1 MEKMSLQ
8 ATEPGLRNAVYD
20 WASKLTA
27 ESRELT
33 WTDTDYHWPPVIK
46 QLYERLV
53 RSERQ
58 LIAVLGRQGIGKT
71 SAMQAL
77 ELRFNRELHELI
89 SKKEENSPSAIARQA
104 IALNYGDLQ
113 SFLTG
118 EKSSFCR
125 QYMSFTAQYVNELDR
140 MLQFK
145 KIPRNDKSS
154 IDELIEDKEFALGKD
169 KTRTTRLRSM
179 LQGVCVQAQLL
190 IDLPDYSKSDRRLMA
205 KDLDRIQFIWRYITG
220 DHKSKTNL
228 VLFMQEETF
237 RDHFFFGKMDVV
249 KLEPFRAEELV
260 SSYVEKFKRTDPF
273 TPEALLRIAKLS
285 RGIFR
290 RFLQYIKLTIDWQTQ
305 SGDAAELISVD
316 TVEKAVTKKQL
327 EQDMDQELS
336 ELFPKNMEARTTA
349 IDILDLLQKEPLNQK
364 TMAEQLEIPEY
375 KLSRILQKLET
386 GQWIERE
393 KTGLDKIVKLKDQP

>member
-1 MEKMSLQ
+1 MPPPDV
-8 ATEPGLRNAVYD
+8 EPGLRNAVYD

-27 ESRELT
+27 ESRMFAWIATE
-33 WTDTDYHWPPVIK
+33 YHWPAEIK
-46 QLYERLV
+46 ELYNRLL
-53 RSERQ
+53 RSKRE
-58 LIAVLGRQGIGKT
+58 LIAVLGHQGVGKT

-77 ELRFNRELHELI
+77 EFEFNRELWVEALERTREGE
-89 SKKEENSPSAIARQA
+89 KKSESHAKARA
-104 IALNYGDLQ
+104 IALNYSDLQ
-113 SFLTG
+113 GFLNLTRSPEELRLLLFDQLYVEELNRMLRLKRIRMPLVQSPSREDVEIILG
-118 EKSSFCR
+118 AGKCR
-125 QYMSFTAQYVNELDR
+125 AARVTSVLRTAQKYEH
-140 MLQFK
+140 
-145 KIPRNDKSS
+145 
-154 IDELIEDKEFALGKD
+154 
-169 KTRTTRLRSM
+169 
-179 LQGVCVQAQLL
+179 LL
-190 IDLPDYSKSDRRLMA
+190 IDLPDYSKTDRRLMA
-205 KDLDRIQFIWRYITG
+205 RDLDRIQELWRGIM
-220 DHKSKTNL
+220 SKPAAETN
-228 VLFMQEETF
+228 VVIFMQEETF
-237 RDHFFFGKMDVV
+237 RGHFFFGKMDVV

-260 SSYVEKFKRTDPF
+260 SSYVEKFKHTDPF

-290 RFLQYIKLTIDWQTQ
+290 RFLQYIKLTMDWQTQ
-305 SGDAAELISVD
+305 SGDVAEPISVD

-375 KLSRILQKLET
+375 KLSRILQRLET